1 MVEGLGLSE
10 MLYDLVFESAGDVEE
25 EGRRRVRVRF
35 SAVSIPE
42 PILEEIDRLIE
53 ELGYWPSR
61 SAFVR
66 EACLEKIER
75 ERRRLEEL
83 RGKPSKE

>member
-1 MVEGLGLSE
+1 MLKKLIGCVITLSSEGE
-10 MLYDLVFESAGDVEE
+10 K
-25 EGRRRVRVRF
+25 RRRRAKVEF

-42 PILEEIDRLIE
+42 PILAEIDDLIE

-66 EACLEKIER
+66 EACMEKIER
-75 ERRRLEEL
+75 ERRRLEE
-83 RGKPSKE
+83 KKKSVEE

>member
-1 MVEGLGLSE
+1 MLGAYSGSLRKNMNLSFKPSDE
-10 MLYDLVFESAGDVEE
+10 RVK
-25 EGRRRVRVRF
+25 RRVKVEF
-35 SAVSIPE
+35 SAVSTPLL
-42 PILEEIDRLIE
+42 ILEAIDRLIE

-75 ERRRLEEL
+75 ERERLRRLRE
-83 RGKPSKE
+83 

>member
-1 MVEGLGLSE
+1 LR
-10 MLYDLVFESAGDVEE
+10 GDSSGGEA
-25 EGRRRVRVRF
+25 RRRAKVEF
-35 SAVSIPE
+35 SAVSIPQ
-42 PILEEIDRLIE
+42 PILEEIDGLIR

-75 ERRRLEEL
+75 EKKRLRR
-83 RGKPSKE
+83 

>member
-1 MVEGLGLSE
+1 MVESSGE
-10 MLYDLVFESAGDVEE
+10 AEKRAKRVE
-25 EGRRRVRVRF
+25 F
-35 SAVSIPE
+35 SAVSIPL

-75 ERRRLEEL
+75 ERKRLRSLREE
-83 RGKPSKE
+83 RQEA

>member
-1 MVEGLGLSE
+1 
-10 MLYDLVFESAGDVEE
+10 MLYYLVFESASDM
-25 EGRRRVRVRF
+25 EGERRRRVRVRF

-42 PILEEIDRLIE
+42 PILGEIDRLIE

-83 RGKPSKE
+83 RGKPTGEE

>member
-1 MVEGLGLSE
+1 LDVNAYMGISGLETTSGKGERAEKRAKVE
-10 MLYDLVFESAGDVEE
+10 
-25 EGRRRVRVRF
+25 F
-35 SAVSIPE
+35 SAISIPL

-53 ELGYWPSR
+53 GLGYWPSR

-75 ERRRLEEL
+75 ERLRRLRE
-83 RGKPSKE
+83 

>member
-1 MVEGLGLSE
+1 MVESSGE
-10 MLYDLVFESAGDVEE
+10 AEKRAKRVE
-25 EGRRRVRVRF
+25 F
-35 SAVSIPE
+35 SAVSIPL

-75 ERRRLEEL
+75 ERKRLRSLREE
-83 RGKPSKE
+83 REEE

>member
-1 MVEGLGLSE
+1 MVESSDE
-10 MLYDLVFESAGDVEE
+10 AKKKAKKVE
-25 EGRRRVRVRF
+25 F
-35 SAVSIPE
+35 SAVSIPL

-75 ERRRLEEL
+75 ERKRLRSLREE
-83 RGKPSKE
+83 RQEA

>member
-1 MVEGLGLSE
+1 MYMWLLFYMFMSNNIDFRLVEGLGLSE
-10 MLYDLVFESAGDVEE
+10 MLYDLVFESAGGMGEE
-25 EGRRRVRVRF
+25 RRRRVRVRF

-66 EACLEKIER
+66 EACL
-75 ERRRLEEL
+75 
-83 RGKPSKE
+83 

>member
-1 MVEGLGLSE
+1 
-10 MLYDLVFESAGDVEE
+10 MLYDLVFGFADSGEE
-25 EGRRRVRVRF
+25 RKRRARVRF

-83 RGKPSKE
+83 MEPSVEGE